1 MSWEPVG
8 FMFFSMLETFALYFL
23 VMCLFRYKFK
33 DYAWHAI
40 GLTLLINFQ
49 SYILRND
56 FSFGSLMP
64 LVTIFFFIAFFKV
77 VVKMPFIFATIATI
91 SGYVIFGVIQ
101 SVLAILM
108 FGSIGAVE
116 HSIGN
121 GYLLQFATGAVI
133 MPISWLLYRMGYGFT
148 FDLNKLRFRFEDI
161 ITVILII
168 FFLLSVTSFLYF
180 QQLYMNTIFFVATS
194 AYLLYYSVRKD
205 NESD

>member
-1 MSWEPVG
+1 
-8 FMFFSMLETFALYFL
+8 MLETFALYFL

-101 SVLAILM
+101 SVLAIMM

-133 MPISWLLYRMGYGFT
+133 MPISWFVYRMGYGFT
-148 FDLNKLRFRFEDI
+148 FDLNKLRFKFEDI